1 MLQWRDVDAIGVGIS
16 VDAGVL
22 ERPAMILPGD
32 QLEDRLYGWGKE
44 VDRNAVD

>member
-1 MLQWRDVDAIGVGIS
+1 MLSAWELALML
-16 VDAGVL
+16 AFL